1 MPLSYTELES
11 SPFKKLAKFYCA
23 KEFVRIKVDS
33 ATEKQLPFP
42 SDYKFSQCF
51 LPKKY
56 LAQANRI
63 ENFRVNADDVWV
75 VSFPKA
81 GTTWTLNI
89 VSYLMNNLD
98 FSVDYKTELDSFFE
112 RAMYSEINDEN
123 KNDQEYL
130 AFVQQVDQLLDT
142 FDKEPSPRL
151 FKTHLPA
158 YLLPK
163 DVWSVK
169 SKMIYVY
176 RDAKD
181 VAISMY
187 HMFKNIA
194 LMNFQGDLHDYFDI
208 FLNDH
213 VVYGKFYDHIY
224 SFWQLQH
231 MENVLFI
238 KYDDMIVD
246 PLAGVKKISTFL
258 NHKYNDEQLQKIVE
272 HVSFQNMSQKSKDLN
287 YYSNGYR

>member
-1 MPLSYTELES
+1 MPFSYTEVAK
-11 SPFKKLAKFYCA
+11 SPLQKLAEYYCA
-23 KEFVRIKVDS
+23 KEYVRLKLDS

-56 LAQANRI
+56 LWQADRI

-89 VSYLMNNLD
+89 VSFLMNGLD
-98 FSVDYKTELDSFFE
+98 FSADYKTELDSFFE
-112 RAMYSEINDEN
+112 RGMYSEVNDEN

-130 AFVQQVDQLLDT
+130 ALARQFEQLLDD

-158 YLLPK
+158 QMLPK
-163 DVWSVK
+163 DVWKTK

-187 HMFKNIA
+187 HMFKNIP
-194 LMNFQGDLHDYFDI
+194 LMNFQGNLEDYFEI
-208 FLNDH
+208 FNNDH
-213 VVYGKFYDHIY
+213 VVYGDFYDHVY
-224 SFWQLQH
+224 SFWQLKD
-231 MENVLFI
+231 MENVLLI
-238 KYDDMIVD
+238 KYDDMIAD
-246 PLAGVKKISTFL
+246 PLAGVRQISKFL
-258 NHKYNDEQLQKIVE
+258 NFNYNDEQLKQIVE
-272 HVSFQNMSQKSKDLN
+272 HVSFQNMSKKSKELN